1 MLVTKQVTTLFQS
14 NVVFHSGD
22 DEQLNG
28 GQDSIDESHT
38 IFNLESEIMI

>member
-14 NVVFHSGD
+14 NFVFHSGD

-28 GQDSIDESHT
+28 VKTPLMNLTLSSI
-38 IFNLESEIMI
+38 